1 MLLLS
6 FVLLLAA
13 PVRSSAAETTI
24 RDVSGD
30 PPTIPAD
37 AVTTTETTAFT
48 DAATGDVTTTT
59 VTTTSWDGTTA
70 QAGEFGPAEIATT
83 STETAPGVTVTIT
96 TETRE
101 KTDTA
106 TRVEG
111 HQQRTDTRVTDAD
124 GRCVRSSFVL
134 DGTQTTATATT
145 VTTATA
151 QIEKTTDASAPPVTT
166 RRETL
171 SNPVNDGE
179 AQSTE
184 YTTEPETIA
193 ATAPQTEQ
201 ETLPARA
208 TQQEIPAVTL
218 CFSAAQPTATQTV
231 TPAALDPL
239 TAAEQAQL
247 LRLLAGWQILKEE
260 GDAGAAVL
268 GTVQAD
274 GTVMDESGKTVDYAP
289 DFTRQADG
297 SYTATVRTAP
307 QYGALTVE
315 GTTLT
320 GPTRGE
326 STVTPGETTTD
337 RREETTRNEDG
348 NTEIETTITTATATR
363 TDTTRW
369 MDTTS
374 RTEALRQTR
383 ADRTLTLRIA
393 LANAGRTVT
402 GSWNGVLPGTG
413 DGLFALRTPTP
424 TLAKFAL
431 EAAWQSH
438 LGVVHT
444 PPAVSDGGATGNALQ
459 YDGYGLTSTVLIGY
473 WVTAA
478 DGSRK
483 FSRTSYV
490 HQFRLR
496 DAAGHAHYAYCADL
510 ATNAQPG
517 ALYEPVN
524 ITDADYYSAEA
535 AAHLQ
540 AIVENGYWGT
550 ESGMGSLDAVRAL
563 VSEDTRAA
571 LDDGLALAATQAA
584 IWHFGDKSAAV
595 RELGGNSM
603 NTGIPNEQI
612 FEYYFKNA
620 GLDVAA
626 LSGAQRAAALEL
638 YNALLALD
646 PAANTAPVTDL
657 VTDEDLR
664 GACVTVDAAT
674 NGGYH
679 AALAF
684 TLAAEPAHLNGE
696 LYASVY
702 VGDDPTPL
710 LTQRLATAEGEA
722 DAAPFARNADGTV
735 TYTLAGLILPA
746 DTDITLRLTGTQ
758 RLAAG
763 AYLYRADSAYET
775 SQTLI
780 GLVEEGSTRAVELS
794 TALRFA
800 VSEAMQQA
808 SGSATQTG
816 ATLAWEKVTTTEQPR
831 KSTMTVT
838 EQTVSTVSVATRR
851 TESERTE
858 TTDDTVTLVWHDSGE
873 AAPGNVPET
882 GDTGPLWLGTALAA
896 GAALM
901 GAYRASRRRKRY
913 HRYNNS

>member
-1 MLLLS
+1 
-6 FVLLLAA
+6 
-13 PVRSSAAETTI
+13 
-24 RDVSGD
+24 
-30 PPTIPAD
+30 
-37 AVTTTETTAFT
+37 
-48 DAATGDVTTTT
+48 
-59 VTTTSWDGTTA
+59 
-70 QAGEFGPAEIATT
+70 
-83 STETAPGVTVTIT
+83 
-96 TETRE
+96 
-101 KTDTA
+101 
-106 TRVEG
+106 
-111 HQQRTDTRVTDAD
+111 
-124 GRCVRSSFVL
+124 VL
-134 DGTQTTATATT
+134 DGTQTTATTAT

-151 QIEKTTDASAPPVTT
+151 RTEQTTDASAPPVTT
-166 RRETL
+166 RTETT
-171 SNPVNDGE
+171 SDPVNDGE

-184 YTTEPETIA
+184 RTTEPETT
-193 ATAPQTEQ
+193 ATAAPQTEQ

-208 TQQEIPAVTL
+208 VQQEIPAATL
-218 CFSAAQPTATQTV
+218 CFSAAQPTAAQTV
-231 TPAALDPL
+231 EPAALDPL

-247 LRLLAGWQILKEE
+247 LRLLAGWQIVEGEE
-260 GDAGAAVL
+260 TVL

-274 GTVMDESGKTVDYAP
+274 GTVADESGQAVAYAP

-307 QYGALTVE
+307 QYSALTVE
-315 GTTLT
+315 STTLT

-337 RREETTRNEDG
+337 RQQETTRSEAGD
-348 NTEIETTITTATATR
+348 TTTETTITTATATC

-369 MDTTS
+369 VDTTS

-383 ADRTLTLRIA
+383 ADRTLTLRLA

-402 GSWNGVLPGTG
+402 GRWNGVLPGAG
-413 DGLFALRTPTP
+413 DGLLALITPVPTP
-424 TLAKFAL
+424 EKFAL

-444 PPAVSDGGATGNALQ
+444 PPAVSEGTATGNALR

-478 DGSRK
+478 DGSRQ
-483 FSRTSYV
+483 FSRESYV

-496 DAAGHAHYAYCADL
+496 DAAGRAHYAYCADL
-510 ATNAQPG
+510 ATRAQPG

-563 VSEDTRAA
+563 VPESARAA

-584 IWHFGDKSAAV
+584 IWYFGDKSAAA

-603 NTGIPNEQI
+603 NTGTPNEQI
-612 FEYYFKNA
+612 FEYYFTNA
-620 GLDVAA
+620 GRDVAA

-638 YNALLALD
+638 YRALLALD
-646 PAANTAPVTDL
+646 PAAHTAPITDL
-657 VTDEDLR
+657 VTGEDLQ
-664 GACVTVDAAT
+664 GACVTVGDAAD
-674 NGGYH
+674 GGYH
-679 AALAF
+679 ASLAV
-684 TLAAEPAHLNGE
+684 TLAAEPARLNGT

-710 LTQRLATAEGEA
+710 FTQRLATAEGEA

-735 TYTLAGLILPA
+735 TYTLADAALILPT
-746 DTDITLRLTGTQ
+746 DTDIALRLTGTQ
-758 RLAAG
+758 QLAAG
-763 AYLYRADSAYET
+763 AYLYRADGAYET

-780 GLVEEGSTRAVELS
+780 GLVEEGSTRAVELT

-800 VSEAMQQA
+800 VTEAEQQA
-808 SGSATQTG
+808 VGSATQTG
-816 ATLAWEKVTTTEQPR
+816 ATLAWEHLTTIEQPR
-831 KSTMTVT
+831 KSTTTVT
-838 EQTVSTVSVATRR
+838 EQTVSVVTVTTRR
-851 TESERTE
+851 TESAHTE

-873 AAPGNVPET
+873 NTPCSVPET
-882 GDTGPLWLGTALAA
+882 GDAGPLWLGTTIAA
-896 GAALM
+896 GAALV
-901 GAYRASRRRKRY
+901 GARRVRRRRKRTGQL
-913 HRYNNS
+913 

>member
-1 MLLLS
+1 
-6 FVLLLAA
+6 
-13 PVRSSAAETTI
+13 
-24 RDVSGD
+24 
-30 PPTIPAD
+30 
-37 AVTTTETTAFT
+37 VTT
-48 DAATGDVTTTT
+48 
-59 VTTTSWDGTTA
+59 
-70 QAGEFGPAEIATT
+70 
-83 STETAPGVTVTIT
+83 T

-111 HQQRTDTRVTDAD
+111 RQQRTDARVTDAD
-124 GRCVRSSFVL
+124 GQCVRSSFVL

-151 QIEKTTDASAPPVTT
+151 QTETITDASAPTVTT
-166 RRETL
+166 RTETT
-171 SNPVNDGE
+171 SDPVNDGE

-184 YTTEPETIA
+184 RTTEPETTA
-193 ATAPQTEQ
+193 AAAPQTEQ

-208 TQQEIPAVTL
+208 VEQEIPAVTL
-218 CFSAAQPTATQTV
+218 CFSAEQPTAAQTV
-231 TPAALDPL
+231 TPAALDSL
-239 TAAEQAQL
+239 TAAEQPQL
-247 LRLLAGWQILKEE
+247 LRLLAGWQILKED
-260 GDAGAAVL
+260 GDAGGAVL

-274 GTVMDESGKTVDYAP
+274 GTVVDESGKTVAYTP
-289 DFTRQADG
+289 DFMRQADG

-307 QYGALTVE
+307 QYGELTVE
-315 GTTLT
+315 EMTLT

-337 RREETTRNEDG
+337 RREKTTRSEDG

-369 MDTTS
+369 VDTMIL
-374 RTEALRQTR
+374 TETLRQTR

-402 GSWNGVLPGTG
+402 GRWNGVLSGVG
-413 DGLFALRTPTP
+413 DGLLALITPAP
-424 TLAKFAL
+424 TLEKFAL

-444 PPAVSDGGATGNALQ
+444 PPAVSEGTATGNAMQ

-473 WVTAA
+473 WVTSA

-496 DAAGHAHYAYCADL
+496 DAAGRAHYAYCADL
-510 ATNAQPG
+510 ATRAQPG

-524 ITDADYYSAEA
+524 LTDADYYSAEA

-563 VSEDTRAA
+563 VSEGARTV

-584 IWHFGDKSAAV
+584 IWYFGDKSAAV

-603 NTGIPNEQI
+603 NTGTPNEQI

-620 GLDVAA
+620 GGDVAA
-626 LSGAQRAAALEL
+626 LSSAQRAAAMEL

-657 VTDEDLR
+657 VTGEDLR
-664 GACVTVDAAT
+664 GACVTVGAAA

-679 AALAF
+679 VSLAF
-684 TLAAEPAHLNGE
+684 TLAAEPTSLNGD
-696 LYASVY
+696 LYASVQ
-702 VGDDPTPL
+702 VGDDPAPI

-722 DAAPFARNADGTV
+722 DAVPFVRNADGTV
-735 TYTLAGLILPA
+735 TYMLADAALILPA

-758 RLAAG
+758 QLAAG

-780 GLVEEGSTRAVELS
+780 GLVEEGSTRAVELN

-800 VSEAMQQA
+800 VTEAVQQA
-808 SGSATQTG
+808 SGNATQTG
-816 ATLAWEKVTTTEQPR
+816 ETLAWERATTTEQPR
-831 KSTMTVT
+831 RSTTTVT
-838 EQTVSTVSVATRR
+838 DQTVSAVTVTTRR
-851 TESERTE
+851 TESEHTE
-858 TTDDTVTLVWHDSGE
+858 TTDDTETLVWHDSGE
-873 AAPGNVPET
+873 TAPGNVPET
-882 GDTGPLWLGTALAA
+882 GDAGPLWLGTALAA

-901 GAYRASRRRKRY
+901 GAYRTRRRRKRY
-913 HRYNNS
+913 NNRERDLKLKQHKPETVRHPTKYVKAGENGRCT